1 MAFSSAMFGPNTGTS
16 MAQRS
21 AASAAGKKIS
31 QMGRGGDT
39 MAIHASPFT
48 KNLLRSLGGSGGTNP
63 KTGLTEFQ
71 PNYGDMTYT
80 SSYGDKGVVN
90 LAEYA
95 DSLSTNDQFAYDDD
109 GYLQN
114 VNTGAYLN
122 TDMFTD
128 GYADF
133 SGQDSFDL
141 FSGGF
146 DPYATSAVA
155 VDATDAVSADNT
167 DAVSAYNTLYETR
180 ASGGAVPDM
189 AITRYN
195 KDGTVLMGYQDL
207 IDAYT
212 AAYPDGQ
219 TAVDSSNVDGIDTG
233 LSNLVSNDV
242 PYGGM
247 QYQTGD
253 ATFNVSDQ
261 IQSLSN
267 AVGYNIGSNG
277 LLTYTDADGIVSVL
291 DPNLIDENFTSAG
304 FNPNS
309 QYFSVVENQL
319 ADDTG
324 EGTTN
329 ADAVDVYNTMYERM
343 TNNGAATELVMNKY
357 KSLGISTMG
366 YEDLIAAYDAA
377 YPNGETAVDDLTGGT
392 GGDDL
397 TGGTGGDDLTGG
409 TDGTDGTDGE
419 QVFDASG
426 AVIGTMLDGVFTPI
440 SAEEGDSGNL
450 ANAVADGVLAGT
462 DPNDFAGQIATLKQ
476 EIAKLSASPEDD
488 EEIEGINDFD
498 GLITKLTELF
508 EKYMSSGYSPA
519 ALLNMFGFTDGDVAN
534 DFNYMIPTYSGSDN
548 VYTRKAVKD
557 RDTGEIRYI
566 NVPIG
571 DMASGGGSFRED
583 RRAGFGSMF

>member
-319 ADDTG
+319 AGDTG

-329 ADAVDVYNTMYERM
+329 ADAVDVYNTMYQRM

>member
-95 DSLSTNDQFAYDDD
+95 DSLSTNDQFAYDDG

-319 ADDTG
+319 AGDTG

-329 ADAVDVYNTMYERM
+329 ADAVDVYNTMYQRM

-377 YPNGETAVDDLTGGT
+377 YPNGETAV
-392 GGDDL
+392 DDL